1 MSEDGREVELMK
13 VWEKLLAHED
23 IGYNFQMVLE
33 ICTLE
38 SNCPARIENKYRFI
52 GDKRM
57 KKYCEDGCSVCC
69 LAGYL
74 DCEVKE

>member
-1 MSEDGREVELMK
+1 MDGTRKGGLMK
-13 VWEKLLAHED
+13 VWEKLLTLED
-23 IGYNFQMVLE
+23 IGYNFRMVLE

-38 SNCPARIENKYRFI
+38 SCCPARIENKYHFI

-57 KKYCEDGCSVCC
+57 KKYCEDGCSVAC

-74 DCEVKE
+74 DCEVRK